1 MLYRSVG
8 FVPFA
13 GISRMMDE
21 VIRREGLNDEDD
33 AKPDAEE
40 EMVQVK

>member
-1 MLYRSVG
+1 
-8 FVPFA
+8 
-13 GISRMMDE
+13 MMDE

-33 AKPDAEE
+33 AKSDAED